1 MDQLTAV
8 VVAANTVT
16 LVFGSAIVLLAYRAY
31 ARTGSRPLRALA
43 AGLGLVTLGTLLGGS
58 LHQLTPV
65 GLLASIAVQS
75 VFSATGFAVLAYSLY
90 AGRQRTATVARTDAL
105 D

>member
-1 MDQLTAV
+1 MDALTTA

-31 ARTGSRPLRALA
+31 ARTGSRALRALS

-58 LHQLTPV
+58 LHQLTAAT
-65 GLLASIAVQS
+65 LLESIAVQS
-75 VFSATGFAVLAYSLY
+75 VFTALGFVVLAYSLFVE
-90 AGRQRTATVARTDAL
+90 RTPSATVVSSTTD
-105 D
+105 